1 MNSWG
6 RQYIDKYIYKT
17 DKNNC
22 VGYTVFMHRK
32 ECPVNVRFSSLEEA
46 QEFRDKTLRLF
57 QLKELQKIKT
67 TLEVLDYPDN
77 LLRALCIDYN
87 PNIEERLN
95 TLLIDIPPRE
105 SIIIR
110 MAYQDQLTF
119 EQIAKE
125 FNITRARVQ
134 QIVSKG
140 IHRLKSRS
148 KYLELGDLAYPET
161 KVKKDYKEYIAQMQN
176 NWTYES
182 AIKYINEHKPEEYTP
197 SYPEEIIDLEFS
209 VRTYNCLRK
218 KYITTVKELLQKSE
232 EDLMKVRNLGR
243 KSLKEIKNKIEG
255 LGYIYENSWEP
266 PVRKEEYHV

>member
-6 RQYIDKYIYKT
+6 RQYVDKHIYKT

-32 ECPVNVRFSSLEEA
+32 ECPVNVRFGSLEEA

-77 LLRALCIDYN
+77 LLRALCVDYN

-95 TLLIDIPPRE
+95 TLLIDMPPRE

-125 FNITRARVQ
+125 FNISRARVQ

-148 KYLELGDLAYPET
+148 KYLELGDLAYPEI
-161 KVKKDYKEYIAQMQN
+161 KVKEDYKEYIQSMQN

-182 AIKYINEHKPEEYTP
+182 AIEYINTHKPENYIP
-197 SYPEEIIDLEFS
+197 SFPDIDDLMFNR
-209 VRTYNCLRK
+209 RTYNCLTRAHI
-218 KYITTVKELLQKSE
+218 YTVEELLQKSE
-232 EDLMKVRNLGR
+232 EDLMKIRNLGK
-243 KSLKEIKNKIEG
+243 KSLKEVKLKLEK
-255 LGYIYENSWEP
+255 LGYIYSDMSEL
-266 PVRKEEYHV
+266 PVRKEDYHV